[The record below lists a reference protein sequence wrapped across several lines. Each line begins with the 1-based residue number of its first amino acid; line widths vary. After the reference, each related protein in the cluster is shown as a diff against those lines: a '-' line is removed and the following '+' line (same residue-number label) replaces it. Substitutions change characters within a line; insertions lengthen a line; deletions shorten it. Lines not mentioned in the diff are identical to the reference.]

1 MGSKELT
8 RGAGVLLAITSLPSS
23 YGIGTLGEA
32 AFQFVD
38 LLVDL
43 KQRYWQVLPIG
54 PTSFGNSPYQSYS
67 AFAGNPYLI
76 DLDDLVKDGLLQETE
91 IRSFNWGTDDADIDY
106 ATIYENRYKILRM
119 AFSRFSAE
127 SEDFLAFTEK
137 SDRWLSDYSL
147 YTALKRHFGDIEW
160 QSWDVPLRD
169 RDQEAVKEYQEILHN
184 DIMFCKFC
192 QYEFFKQ
199 WMQLK
204 QYANSRG
211 VQIIGDMPL
220 YVASDSVDV
229 WAHREMFLLG
239 PDGRPNVVA
248 GAAPDAFSE
257 SGQVWGS
264 PVYDWNVMEE
274 DGFAWWKAR
283 MLENM
288 ELFDVI
294 RLDHF
299 SGLVRYYTVSA
310 DAEDGRNGK
319 WSKGPGRKLTDAM
332 TEVLGDTRVI
342 VEDIGPKGGLP
353 GVKKLKTKTG
363 WPGIKILMFAF
374 DDDTANEHLPHN
386 YQDTNMVVY
395 AGTHDNETI
404 VGYFRDK
411 SDYELAYLY
420 EYLNIHYK
428 EEIPDALIRAA
439 YASIADVAIIQ
450 MQDLMK
456 LGNEARM
463 NAPSTVGRN
472 WRWRIGKDENKRA
485 PMYWSTDAD
494 ATGMCDGSKDMDE
507 VKMKYGSLK
516 EQENDGNSIYNF
528 VKQTIALR
536 NEYPVIA
543 RGKVAFDEGISDDT
557 VCVIRKT
564 CDEGQLTLVFNT
576 SEKAQTVD
584 FRKSALG
591 ATEDRKYPLQIAGE
605 LLTGTEAAVLDEEQ
619 LTIPAYSV
627 VILE

>member
-119 AFSRFSAE
+119 AFSRFSAK

-169 RDQEAVKEYQEILHN
+169 RDPEAVKEYQEILHN

-257 SGQVWGS
+257 SSFSVHSTSLKPVSTVSPSTTSGRFTSIPSVARSFNCSSSPIPGNLSFNCMLLYKSPLVLKNFFNGS
-264 PVYDWNVMEE
+264 P
-274 DGFAWWKAR
+274 
-283 MLENM
+283 
-288 ELFDVI
+288 LFSY
-294 RLDHF
+294 HSF
-299 SGLVRYYTVSA
+299 
-310 DAEDGRNGK
+310 
-319 WSKGPGRKLTDAM
+319 
-332 TEVLGDTRVI
+332 
-342 VEDIGPKGGLP
+342 
-353 GVKKLKTKTG
+353 
-363 WPGIKILMFAF
+363 
-374 DDDTANEHLPHN
+374 
-386 YQDTNMVVY
+386 
-395 AGTHDNETI
+395 
-404 VGYFRDK
+404 
-411 SDYELAYLY
+411 
-420 EYLNIHYK
+420 
-428 EEIPDALIRAA
+428 
-439 YASIADVAIIQ
+439 
-450 MQDLMK
+450 
-456 LGNEARM
+456 
-463 NAPSTVGRN
+463 
-472 WRWRIGKDENKRA
+472 
-485 PMYWSTDAD
+485 
-494 ATGMCDGSKDMDE
+494 
-507 VKMKYGSLK
+507 
-516 EQENDGNSIYNF
+516 NS
-528 VKQTIALR
+528 
-536 NEYPVIA
+536 
-543 RGKVAFDEGISDDT
+543 S
-557 VCVIRKT
+557 
-564 CDEGQLTLVFNT
+564 
-576 SEKAQTVD
+576 
-584 FRKSALG
+584 
-591 ATEDRKYPLQIAGE
+591 
-605 LLTGTEAAVLDEEQ
+605 
-619 LTIPAYSV
+619 
-627 VILE
+627 